1 MKITFLGTGTSQGI
15 PIIGCECE
23 VCNSRNPR
31 DNRLRSSVMVSDDD
45 FALAID
51 AGPDFRQ
58 QMLRAGVKKLD
69 AILLTHEHNDH
80 VIGLDE
86 VRPFNFRQ
94 RMNMPVYGAVHVLS
108 EVKSRFAY
116 IFDSN
121 PYPGSPKIDLL
132 PISAHHPFKI
142 GPLEVRPIE
151 VMHGDWPVLGFRFA
165 DFTYITDMKTIS
177 EAELEK
183 VKGTRHLVLN
193 ALQQSQHYSHLTLE
207 EALAIIRRIQPEHA
221 YLTHIS
227 HSMGLHAEVSRM
239 LPPNVSLAWDGLE
252 IWC

>member
-1 MKITFLGTGTSQGI
+1 
-15 PIIGCECE
+15 
-23 VCNSRNPR
+23 
-31 DNRLRSSVMVSDDD
+31 
-45 FALAID
+45 
-51 AGPDFRQ
+51 
-58 QMLRAGVKKLD
+58 MLRADVRKLD

-94 RMNMPVYGAVHVLS
+94 QMHMPVYGAAHVLS

-116 IFDSN
+116 IFDSI
-121 PYPGSPKIDLL
+121 PYPGSPRIELL
-132 PISAHHPFKI
+132 PISAHQPFEV
-142 GPLEVRPIE
+142 GPLEVQPIE
-151 VMHGDWPVLGFRFA
+151 VMHGDWPVLGFRFQ

-193 ALQQSQHYSHLTLE
+193 ALQQSRHYSHLNLE
-207 EALAIIRRIQPEHA
+207 EALDLIRQLQPERA

-227 HSMGLHAEVSRM
+227 HSMGLHAEVSRL